1 MEFRGLSRVKNC
13 RGNFPGPIKRL
24 NKYDFYGNHF
34 ALLNGRIALARE
46 RQGKL
51 ERTLRGKFCVFYHP
65 YLRLLV
71 RVDRPPENANNQGGI
86 GAFALV
92 FCPRS
97 AASRPR
103 FPCKFVR
110 VLHISRPVATTL
122 RRFCNSANSIYSVI
136 LQHR

>member
-34 ALLNGRIALARE
+34 ALLNGRIALVRE

-71 RVDRPPENANNQGGI
+71 RVERPPENANNQGGI
-86 GAFALV
+86 GASRSLSCFALA
-92 FCPRS
+92 
-97 AASRPR
+97 AASST
-103 FPCKFVR
+103 V
-110 VLHISRPVATTL
+110 
-122 RRFCNSANSIYSVI
+122 SV
-136 LQHR
+136 